1 MSRLDPGDVLAR
13 RYLLLDPLAYGGMSV
28 IWRAFDQSLHRLV
41 AVKVQTVS
49 LQAGLGERVRVRSE
63 ARAAA
68 RFLHPDVID
77 IYDYGETVTEY
88 GEVAAYVVMPLLDGT
103 TLGERIDE
111 GPLPWTEAAAIALRL
126 ARALRDGHA
135 RGLVHR
141 DVTADNVLLTASGP
155 KLLDFGIAAS
165 RGDPDD
171 DRGTPPYVAPERL
184 AGAPTHPAVDVYAL
198 GVLLFAMLTGRT
210 PYPGTTWEQIEAAH
224 RTSPPPRVTGAP
236 HGIAALCRNC
246 LAHDP
251 ERRPT
256 AAAIAESLATALAGA
271 ALGRRIRRG
280 LSVAGAGVIVLSSLW
295 LIRPV
300 DALPTSPSP
309 SAGVPVTPRSSID
322 ATAVLGRSP
331 GTTTAPRLSTDATA
345 GPQASTG
352 ATGTPRLS
360 DDTTTGPRLSADT
373 TTGPQLS
380 ANATA
385 TTRPSSDTAVTSG
398 PAASVTPTERP
409 SGRHSATIRQ
419 AVDGFHG
426 TLAGGEACRATDQ
439 DVTLDLQQVL
449 RGVLDA
455 PGPIGPGMAE
465 LKRKLADR
473 EREGRITPA
482 CRTELQARLDEIA
495 TAHGPE

>member
-28 IWRAFDQSLHRLV
+28 IWRSFDQSLHRLV
-41 AVKVQTVS
+41 AVKVLTAS

-68 RFLHPDVID
+68 RFLHPDVIE
-77 IYDYGETVTEY
+77 IYDYGETVTED

-165 RGDPDD
+165 PGDPDD
-171 DRGTPPYVAPERL
+171 DRGTPPYVAPEWL
-184 AGAPTHPAVDVYAL
+184 IGAPTHPAVDVYAL

-210 PYPGTTWEQIEAAH
+210 PYPETTWEQIEAVR

-236 HGIAALCRNC
+236 HGIATLCRNC

-256 AAAIAESLATALAGA
+256 AAAIADSLATALAGA
-271 ALGRRIRRG
+271 ALGRQVRRG
-280 LSVAGAGVIVLSSLW
+280 LAVTGAGVIVLSSLLW
-295 LIRPV
+295 LNRPV
-300 DALPTSPSP
+300 GLLPTPPSP
-309 SAGVPVTPRSSID
+309 SAGIPVTPRSSTD
-322 ATAVLGRSP
+322 ATATLGRSP
-331 GTTTAPRLSTDATA
+331 GTTA
-345 GPQASTG
+345 
-352 ATGTPRLS
+352 TPRLS
-360 DDTTTGPRLSADT
+360 ASA
-373 TTGPQLS
+373 
-380 ANATA
+380 A
-385 TTRPSSDTAVTSG
+385 
-398 PAASVTPTERP
+398 PTELP

-473 EREGRITPA
+473 EREGRLTPA

-495 TAHGPE
+495 TARGPE